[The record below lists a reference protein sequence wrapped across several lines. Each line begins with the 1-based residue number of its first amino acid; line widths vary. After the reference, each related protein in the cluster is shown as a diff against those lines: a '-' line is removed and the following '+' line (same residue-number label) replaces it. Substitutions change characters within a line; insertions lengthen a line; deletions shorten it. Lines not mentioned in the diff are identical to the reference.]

1 VRSQKMALAIKYL
14 VNTFQADGPY
24 TQRKITNNN
33 SYEFGSFRI
42 AKPLTVGRNLTI
54 SQYFR

>member
-1 VRSQKMALAIKYL
+1 MALAIKYL